1 MKNKKFIIYQML
13 LRVFGNRSKSQV
25 SQGSLVLNGTGKF
38 SAVTNEVFM
47 HLKGLGVTH
56 IWYTGV
62 IEHATCE
69 DFTVYGIPLDN
80 PLVVK
85 GLAGS
90 PYAIKDYYD
99 VNPYLA
105 DNPSARLGEFVSLVE
120 RTHKAGFG
128 VIIDFVPNHVARG
141 YHQDSKEARI
151 ILAQQGKP
159 FPPDFGD
166 ENYYLLP
173 DRFSCRN
180 FIDSVPEEQKK
191 LFSRYYAQRRDN
203 FAVHLSEKLD
213 ASNRP
218 DASDMSDASET
229 SDELKNEYL
238 FDENPA
244 KATGNNCFNAAPGA
258 GDWYE
263 TVKLNYG
270 VGYSGI
276 GVTGNCFSPI
286 PDTWLKMREILLFW
300 LGLGVDGFRCDMA
313 EMVPVEFW
321 EWVTKEVKCR
331 YPSAMFIA
339 EIYNR
344 HIYETYLFKGGFDY
358 LYDKEGVYDNLK
370 SISQTYSV
378 TGYKGSGYTDE
389 QCVHEPYT
397 QDGSVVSFLPQGRLQ
412 NIKASAITYCWQGIN
427 DIQNR
432 MLNFLENH
440 DEQRIASDFNLSNS
454 FAAIPE
460 LVVSLM
466 LNKAP
471 FMLYFGQEVGERGM
485 LEEGYSGKDGRTSIF
500 DWCFAPAVSRLLEGE
515 LFGSEKRLLNL
526 YRTLLGFAMGSPA
539 VTAGD
544 MYDLSYC
551 QGALLG
557 FDKDSQF
564 VFARVSR
571 LDISN
576 HIAPKEV
583 VIVAVD
589 FKMRGVYE
597 VYIPKHFVDYASLKD
612 DGSYSV
618 EWLVAVDEGVVRKG
632 SSIKDTICLRAD
644 SVIRMRQFGYG
655 VAAAKFSL

>member
-38 SAVTNEVFM
+38 SSVTNEVFM

-69 DFTVYGIPLDN
+69 DFTAYGIPLDN

-378 TGYKGSGYTDE
+378 TGCKDNGYADKESIHKLNTDDNCSG
-389 QCVHEPYT
+389 
-397 QDGSVVSFLPQGRLQ
+397 SFLPQGRLQ
-412 NIKASAITYCWQGIN
+412 NIKAYAITYCWQSMN

-440 DEQRIASDFNLSNS
+440 DEQRIASDFNLSNP

-485 LEEGYSGKDGRTSIF
+485 IAEGYSGKDGRTSIF
-500 DWCFAPAVSRLLEGE
+500 DWCFAPAVKRLLDGKLREN
-515 LFGSEKRLLNL
+515 EKRLLNL
-526 YRTLLGFAMGSPA
+526 YRTLLGYAMGSTA
-539 VTAGD
+539 ITAGD

-576 HIAPKEV
+576 PTAPKEV

-589 FKMRGVYE
+589 FRMCGVDE
-597 VYIPKHFVDYASLKD
+597 VYIPKHFVDYASLRD
-612 DGSYSV
+612 GGSYEA
-618 EWLVAVDEGVVRKG
+618 EWLAVADEGFVGKRRC
-632 SSIKDTICLRAD
+632 IRENLCLKAD
-644 SVIRMRQFGYG
+644 SAIKMRQFGYG
-655 VAAAKFSL
+655 VAAVRFSL

>member
-25 SQGSLVLNGTGKF
+25 SQGSLALNGTGKF
-38 SAVTNEVFM
+38 SSVTDEVFM

-69 DFTVYGIPLDN
+69 DFTAYGIPLDN

-120 RTHKAGFG
+120 RTHKAGFR

-141 YHQDSKEARI
+141 YHQDSEEARTM
-151 ILAQQGKP
+151 LAQQGKP

-180 FIDSVPEEQKK
+180 FIDCVPEEQKK
-191 LFSRYYAQRRDN
+191 LFSRYLAQWRGN

-213 ASNRP
+213 ASDR
-218 DASDMSDASET
+218 SDASET

-258 GDWYE
+258 CDWYE

-270 VGYSGI
+270 VDYCGI
-276 GVTGNCFSPI
+276 GVAGNCFSPI
-286 PDTWLKMREILLFW
+286 PDTWLKMRDILLFW
-300 LGLGVDGFRCDMA
+300 LSLGVDGFRCDMA
-313 EMVPVEFW
+313 EMVPIEFW
-321 EWVTKEVKCR
+321 EWVTKEVKCL
-331 YPSAMFIA
+331 YQSAMFIA

-344 HIYETYLFKGGFDY
+344 QIYETYLFKGGFDY
-358 LYDKEGVYDNLK
+358 LYDKEGLYDNLK

-378 TGYKGSGYTDE
+378 TGYKGNGYTDG
-389 QCVHEPYT
+389 QCVHELDT
-397 QDGSVVSFLPQGRLQ
+397 QDGSVESFPPQGRLQ

-432 MLNFLENH
+432 MLNFIENH
-440 DEQRIASDFNLSNS
+440 DEQRIASDFNLSNP

-485 LEEGYSGKDGRTSIF
+485 LEEGYSRRDGRTSIF
-500 DWCFAPAVSRLLEGE
+500 DWCFAPAVKRLLEGD
-515 LFGSEKRLLNL
+515 LFGSEKILLNL
-526 YRTLLGFAMGSPA
+526 YRTLLVFAMGSPA

-551 QGALLG
+551 QGGLSG

-576 HIAPKEV
+576 PIAPKEV

-589 FKMRGVYE
+589 FNMRGVCE

-612 DGSYSV
+612 GGSYSA
-618 EWLVAVDEGVVRKG
+618 EWLVAVDEEIVGKG
-632 SSIKDTICLRAD
+632 SSIKGTICLWAD
-644 SVIRMRQFGYG
+644 SVMQMRQFGYG
-655 VAAAKFSL
+655 VAAVRLSV